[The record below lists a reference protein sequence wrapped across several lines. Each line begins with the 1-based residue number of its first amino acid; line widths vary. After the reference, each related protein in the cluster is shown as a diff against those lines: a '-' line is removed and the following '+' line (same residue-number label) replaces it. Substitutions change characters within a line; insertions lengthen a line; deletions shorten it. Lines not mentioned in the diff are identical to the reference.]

1 MSDLTTEIVINL
13 AGNLRQRAQQ
23 YTGAMARFSAGN
35 SRMAAVARRSFNVVN
50 AGLDKFHNRYAGMGT
65 AFITGTVIKGVA
77 DMDKSIRR
85 LGTDAR
91 MSDKD
96 LLKLKN
102 QIKDIANQKDIS
114 GSMLDLT
121 DGVNELQALTG
132 SAEFVKANIRN
143 VGLAMQGFGVDAIT
157 GAKLLGQFYEK
168 GIRGSAE
175 VEKTMDMLFSQFA
188 KGSISVQDVARVAPK
203 LFSIIQGKGP
213 GAIAQMGGL
222 LQVVAK
228 NKGSAEETVTA
239 IQGVYSALSNVKNIK
254 FLKGVGIDVFIKDT
268 KKMKDPVALL
278 TEILKSADYDGQTLQ
293 DIFTSTDLQ
302 GLSALYDPA
311 NRALLNDMI
320 SGNYKLGVTQAASEK
335 NAKGLYSAL
344 DRLKNIAMSYAD
356 ENIASPLI
364 SLANGLSG
372 LDTDTVKAG
381 VDVLVKATAAIVGAL
396 AVRGGYRAVSSLFGS
411 VTGRT
416 RAGSV
421 AGLGVQRVFVV
432 NMGVGMGGLR
442 PVVPTIVPPI
452 AGAGLFARA
461 QTAIMATAGAA
472 LRYALPTY
480 MAYTVA
486 DVSSTLIDN
495 ALANKFDGYREAD
508 IKFSTGLAAFF
519 GKKSAQQYMVEQGH
533 VAPDEYRKSNLATP
547 YRPSAG
553 LNNGMSYGAMQPP
566 TPQPLDGKINV
577 SVEVTDNRKPK
588 VKVSLR
594 DLPGQSMKDD

>member
-114 GSMLDLT
+114 VSMLDLT

-222 LQVVAK
+222 LQVFAK
-228 NKGSAEETVTA
+228 
-239 IQGVYSALSNVKNIK
+239 
-254 FLKGVGIDVFIKDT
+254 T
-268 KKMKDPVALL
+268 K
-278 TEILKSADYDGQTLQ
+278 
-293 DIFTSTDLQ
+293 
-302 GLSALYDPA
+302 
-311 NRALLNDMI
+311 
-320 SGNYKLGVTQAASEK
+320 
-335 NAKGLYSAL
+335 
-344 DRLKNIAMSYAD
+344 
-356 ENIASPLI
+356 
-364 SLANGLSG
+364 
-372 LDTDTVKAG
+372 
-381 VDVLVKATAAIVGAL
+381 
-396 AVRGGYRAVSSLFGS
+396 AVR
-411 VTGRT
+411 
-416 RAGSV
+416 
-421 AGLGVQRVFVV
+421 
-432 NMGVGMGGLR
+432 
-442 PVVPTIVPPI
+442 
-452 AGAGLFARA
+452 
-461 QTAIMATAGAA
+461 
-472 LRYALPTY
+472 
-480 MAYTVA
+480 
-486 DVSSTLIDN
+486 
-495 ALANKFDGYREAD
+495 
-508 IKFSTGLAAFF
+508 
-519 GKKSAQQYMVEQGH
+519 KK
-533 VAPDEYRKSNLATP
+533 P
-547 YRPSAG
+547 
-553 LNNGMSYGAMQPP
+553 
-566 TPQPLDGKINV
+566 
-577 SVEVTDNRKPK
+577 
-588 VKVSLR
+588 
-594 DLPGQSMKDD
+594 